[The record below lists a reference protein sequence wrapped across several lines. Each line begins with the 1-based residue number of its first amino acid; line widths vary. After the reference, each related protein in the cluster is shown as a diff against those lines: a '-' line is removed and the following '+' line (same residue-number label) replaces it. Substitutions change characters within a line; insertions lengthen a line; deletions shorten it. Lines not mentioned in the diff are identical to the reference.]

1 MAIKPILKYPNPVL
15 TTPCKKAGIGKS
27 TKQIIQNLKDSL
39 DNAKP
44 IGAGLA
50 APQIGVSS
58 QVFIA
63 RKFLKDPNQE
73 LLRNNAENEM
83 HEDFVFINPKIISFS
98 EQKEIDW
105 EGCLSIPNTYG
116 KIERSKKVKIK
127 AQNEKGE
134 RIQITASGLFGRI
147 IQHEMDHLNGIL
159 FTSKVIGELVSD
171 KEPACAG
178 KLDKQG

>member
-1 MAIKPILKYPNPVL
+1 MAAKPIFKVPNPIL
-15 TTPCKKAGIGKS
+15 TTPCKKAEIDDS
-27 TKQIIQNLKDSL
+27 TKLLVQDLKDTL
-39 DNAKP
+39 DTAKP

-50 APQIGVSS
+50 APQIGVST

-63 RKFLKDPNQE
+63 RKFLKDPN
-73 LLRNNAENEM
+73 NSENEI
-83 HEDFVFINPKIISFS
+83 HEDFAFINPKIISFS

-116 KIERSKKVKIK
+116 KVERSKKIKIK

-134 RIQITASGLFGRI
+134 RIQMTASGLFARI

-159 FTSKVIGELVSD
+159 FTSKNIGNLVSGKD
-171 KEPACAG
+171 PAYAG